1 MCLFSQKIM
10 PEFWEKCSHCDKPR
24 VCRENLKE
32 LQWIIG
38 GSVAG
43 GGIIGASALRLIGFR
58 SGGVTAKSFAATWQ
72 SKIGS
77 VAAGSLFA
85 TLQSLGATGLGTIM
99 FGSIGAA
106 LGLLASIASRLGWC
120 EDNCSKPETIR
131 VENDKVVDSFVLLDL
146 N

>member
-1 MCLFSQKIM
+1 M
-10 PEFWEKCSHCDKPR
+10 PDFWEKCNHCDKPL
-24 VCRENLKE
+24 VCRENLKK

-43 GGIIGASALRLIGFR
+43 GGILGATALRMIGFR
-58 SGGVTAKSFAATWQ
+58 SGGVTAKSFAASWQ

-106 LGLLASIASRLGWC
+106 LGLLASVASRLGWC
-120 EDNCSKPETIR
+120 EGNCSRPET
-131 VENDKVVDSFVLLDL
+131 VSEENDRIVDSFVLLDL